1 MYDLAIIGGGPAG
14 LAAGLYGARSNLR
27 TVIIER
33 GLPGGQMQNTL
44 DIENYPGFKHV
55 LGPDLSNHMYS
66 ADTKQVSN
74 GRLVK

>member
-55 LGPDLSNHMYS
+55 RARSFQSYVS
-66 ADTKQVSN
+66 ADT
-74 GRLVK
+74 RTRCRMEDW